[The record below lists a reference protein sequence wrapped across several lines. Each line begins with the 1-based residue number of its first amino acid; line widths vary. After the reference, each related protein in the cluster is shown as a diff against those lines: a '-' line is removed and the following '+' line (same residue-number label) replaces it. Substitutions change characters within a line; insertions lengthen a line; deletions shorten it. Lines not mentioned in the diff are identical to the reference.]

1 MSTPVYANVQRS
13 PGPPKQGSYGGP
25 QHPVSVTLSNGAGQT
40 TVYADVGEL
49 SYLQAGDWLLI
60 EPKQRGNGYRV
71 SSTQAPELTATLQQ
85 RQQQNP
91 ALLTRLQPAPLPP
104 PPAMLSSLAAAPAPI
119 TPVSPYSSNG
129 NGAAS
134 TSTEPLS
141 PERRKAI
148 AAWLKSDA
156 APLYGYCSKLA
167 AEHLGEGASPVQLG
181 AAADCLF
188 NAARDR
194 FKF

>member
-1 MSTPVYANVQRS
+1 MSTPVYASVQRS

-25 QHPVSVTLSNGAGQT
+25 QHPVSVALSDGAGQA
-40 TVYADVGEL
+40 TVYADVGPL

-91 ALLTRLQPAPLPP
+91 ALLTQLQPAP
-104 PPAMLSSLAAAPAPI
+104 PPAAPSVSAAAPVPI

-129 NGAAS
+129 NGGSSAP
-134 TSTEPLS
+134 TESLS
-141 PERRKAI
+141 PERRRAI
-148 AAWLKSDA
+148 AEWLRSDA

-167 AEHLGEGASPVQLG
+167 AEHLGDGASPLQLG

-194 FKF
+194 FGF